1 MTSIRLSTGDRN
13 ALLGHYRA
21 DPDPQ
26 VRLRAH
32 VLLLLGDGYPWATIA
47 AVLFTSPDTIAR
59 WKGRFQ
65 SGGVA
70 AVLGRP
76 RGRRRSAAWAWAAV
90 VVLWVLARRPAAFGF
105 ARSRWSCEA
114 VAVLLRDDY
123 AVAAGRETVR
133 RWLRAA
139 GLVWRRP
146 RPVLRP
152 KDPDRA
158 AKLAALR
165 RLLHGLPADETAVFM
180 DEVEVHT
187 NPEVGCMWMRRGE
200 QAALQ
205 TPGTDERR
213 VLAGSL
219 HWRTG
224 RVFLTEGQPKEGRTA
239 ALFCR
244 HLDDLRRA
252 LRHYRAVHV
261 VCDNA
266 RTHKPEGARLVK
278 RYLERWGGRIA
289 LHYLPS
295 HAPECNPVER
305 VWWRLHEAVTRNHRC
320 GSMGELLELT
330 FAWLA
335 TRTHFRVRC
344 SAYETQR

>member
-1 MTSIRLSTGDRN
+1 MTSIRLTGEQRN
-13 ALLGHYRA
+13 ALLAYYRG

-32 VLLLLGDGYPWATIA
+32 ILLLLADGYPWATVA

-59 WKGRFQ
+59 WSRRFAQ
-65 SGGVA
+65 EGA
-70 AVLGRP
+70 EAVLGRP
-76 RGRRRSAAWAWAAV
+76 RGRQPAPAAAWATA
-90 VVLWVLARRPAAFGF
+90 VVLWVLSLRPAAFGL

-114 VAVLLRDDY
+114 VAVVLWDLHG
-123 AVAAGRETVR
+123 VAASRETVR
-133 RWLRAA
+133 RWLRGA

-180 DEVEVHT
+180 DEVDVHT
-187 NPEVGCMWMRRGE
+187 NPLVGCMWMWRGQ
-200 QAALQ
+200 QAVLP

-213 VLAGSL
+213 VLAGSI

-224 RVFLTEGQPKEGRTA
+224 RVFPTQGQPDEGRTA

-252 LRHYRAVHV
+252 LRQYRVVHV

-266 RTHKPEGARLVK
+266 RTHKPEGSRLVK
-278 RYLERWGGRIA
+278 AYLKRWAGRVVV
-289 LHYLPS
+289 HYLPLY
-295 HAPECNPVER
+295 APECNPVER
-305 VWWRLHEAVTRNHRC
+305 VWWRLHEAVTRNHSC
-320 GSMGELLELT
+320 GSMAELLELT

-335 TRTHFRVRC
+335 SRGRFPVQC
-344 SAYETQR
+344 SVYEKQD

>member
-1 MTSIRLSTGDRN
+1 MTSIRLTADDRN
-13 ALLGHYRA
+13 TLLGYYRR

-26 VRLRAH
+26 VHLRAH
-32 VLLLLGDGYPWATIA
+32 ILLLLADGHAWATIA

-90 VVLWVLARRPAAFGF
+90 VVLWVLA
-105 ARSRWSCEA
+105 
-114 VAVLLRDDY
+114 
-123 AVAAGRETVR
+123 AGRETVR

-152 KDPDRA
+152 RDPDRD

-165 RLLHGLPADETAVFM
+165 RLLHELPDDETAVFM